1 VRGNNSNGV
10 PLLPANRTAAA
21 AGRTNGSAEYEPF
34 EYVYYEYYYD
44 YEYDEDDVEGSGL
57 AASAPGK
64 FIILVFSV
72 LLKCEYS
79 IFLQ

>member
-1 VRGNNSNGV
+1 V

-64 FIILVFSV
+64 FIIFDFFR
-72 LLKCEYS
+72 
-79 IFLQ
+79 IFKVRVQYINYNNLSK

>member
-1 VRGNNSNGV
+1 VRGNNSNGA

-64 FIILVFSV
+64 FIIWH
-72 LLKCEYS
+72 
-79 IFLQ
+79 FLSASTVHYLQ